1 MAEAT
6 SSHKPRAKPQLEP
19 SDKPKGKV
27 WKKAVSHPLPKWH
40 RHQGSSNDCGPYSV
54 MFVANSLLDAA
65 VIDGD
70 VLASRMEGPPSVRG
84 SLIPLRIR
92 NWATFP
98 WGLVRVLRQAGFA
111 ARWRVWVPLRE
122 LYANLNRNRATIV
135 IVGDPLR
142 FKKGAYAGSSHYK
155 VLYAWDPD
163 EGFAFVDPAAPEGEA
178 YSYQDEDAFMREW
191 TRMGRQI
198 VEVWD
203 KRRR

>member
-6 SSHKPRAKPQLEP
+6 DSHKPKPQLEP

-27 WKKAVSHPLPKWH
+27 WKKAVAYPLPKWH
-40 RHQGSSNDCGPYSV
+40 RQQSTPTNCGPYSV
-54 MFVANSLLDAA
+54 MFVANSLRDAD

-70 VLASRMEGPPSVRG
+70 ALASRLEGPPSVRH

-98 WGLVRVLRQAGFA
+98 WGLVRALRELGFA

-135 IVGDPLR
+135 LVGDPLR
-142 FKKGAYAGSSHYK
+142 FENGAYAGWSHYK

-163 EGFAFVDPAAPEGEA
+163 EGFAFVDPAAPAGEG

-198 VEVWD
+198 VEAWD
-203 KRRR
+203 KRRH